1 MKKYNW
7 QTKQDAK
14 VIRQERQIAREIR
27 KSQWWKN
34 RRASNICYYC
44 ETSTPALQ
52 LTMDHLVPLARGG
65 RSIKSN
71 LVPCC
76 KSCNTQKKNLLTI
89 EWIEFLEKIKKIE
102 KKLGRIRVKKNEPR
116 TCDIDIIDY

>member
-1 MKKYNW
+1 MGKNYWHTEQDHKEIKK
-7 QTKQDAK
+7 
-14 VIRQERQIAREIR
+14 ERQKAKELR

-34 RRASNICYYC
+34 RRATNICYYC
-44 ETSTPALQ
+44 KSKTPARQ

-76 KSCNTQKKNLLTI
+76 KSCNTKKRNMLTI
-89 EWIEFLEKIKKIE
+89 EWTEFLN
-102 KKLGRIRVKKNEPR
+102 R
-116 TCDIDIIDY
+116 

>member
-1 MKKYNW
+1 MKINDW
-7 QTKQDAK
+7 QTEQDTK
-14 VIRQERQIAREIR
+14 VIRQERQKARELR

-34 RRASNICYYC
+34 RRATNLCYYC
-44 ETSTPALQ
+44 EIPTPARQ

-65 RSIKSN
+65 RSVKSN

-89 EWIEFLEKIKKIE
+89 EWTEFLENIKIK
-102 KKLGRIRVKKNEPR
+102 
-116 TCDIDIIDY
+116 

>member
-1 MKKYNW
+1 MKINDW
-7 QTKQDAK
+7 QAEHDAK
-14 VIRQERQIAREIR
+14 VIRQERQKARELR

-34 RRASNICYYC
+34 RRANNLCYYC
-44 ETSTPALQ
+44 ETQTPARQ

-89 EWIEFLEKIKKIE
+89 EWSEFLENINLK
-102 KKLGRIRVKKNEPR
+102 
-116 TCDIDIIDY
+116 

>member
-1 MKKYNW
+1 MQKKDW
-7 QTKQDAK
+7 QNEQDAK
-14 VIRQERQIAREIR
+14 VIRQERQKARELR

-34 RRASNICYYC
+34 RRAGNSCYYC
-44 ETSTPALQ
+44 ETPTPARQ

-65 RSIKSN
+65 RSVKSN

-89 EWIEFLEKIKKIE
+89 EWTEFLEKIKRNK
-102 KKLGRIRVKKNEPR
+102 
-116 TCDIDIIDY
+116 

>member
-1 MKKYNW
+1 MQINYW
-7 QTKQDAK
+7 QTELNAK
-14 VIRQERQIAREIR
+14 VIRQEKQKARELR

-34 RRASNICYYC
+34 RRATNLCYYC
-44 ETSTPALQ
+44 ETQTPARQ

-65 RSIKSN
+65 RSVKSN

-89 EWIEFLEKIKKIE
+89 EWTEFLENNKK
-102 KKLGRIRVKKNEPR
+102 
-116 TCDIDIIDY
+116 

>member
-1 MKKYNW
+1 MQQNER
-7 QTKQDAK
+7 QTELDAK
-14 VIRQERQIAREIR
+14 VIRQERQKARELR

-34 RRASNICYYC
+34 RRATNLCYYC
-44 ETSTPALQ
+44 ETPTPARQ

-65 RSIKSN
+65 RSLKSN

-89 EWIEFLEKIKKIE
+89 EWSEFLENIKIK
-102 KKLGRIRVKKNEPR
+102 
-116 TCDIDIIDY
+116 